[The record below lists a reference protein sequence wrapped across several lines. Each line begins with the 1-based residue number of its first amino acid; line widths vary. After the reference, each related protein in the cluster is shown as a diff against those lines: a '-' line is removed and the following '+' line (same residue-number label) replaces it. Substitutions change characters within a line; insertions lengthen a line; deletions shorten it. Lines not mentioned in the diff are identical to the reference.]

1 MNIKKVFLTAA
12 ISVLFAFSVNAACNP
27 TAATLCVAID
37 DIADVWINSTYMG
50 AFTYVNW
57 DEPGVPTCITFNP
70 TILAETQNI
79 VAIKVKNLRCCEVWG
94 SWTIEATCSDGSH
107 SCINSDATGDS
118 QMRLDYIQ
126 SCTEEPARDGS
137 NREWWE
143 REYQDSGSPPWQ
155 NPEVVTGT
163 IYGKTIFDPCTGQRL
178 MPLSYDATSGA
189 ETDDCKHLY
198 MRQEFIM
205 TPVPTLPPPSF
216 TIAKSVTP
224 TGGITTNDVSYTL
237 EICNSGNY
245 TTSTVEVFDD
255 FDPGFGFV
263 GPYGG
268 GCDAYGDGSP
278 CFTGDGSSFTIRWLR
293 GFPGQTCVTL
303 TARVKD
309 YYFDRSQESCDYR
322 DNVAG
327 IKWGLAADWPK
338 SNTVTVQM
346 ECIPTNT
353 PSETF
358 TRTHTYTHTFT
369 RTFTHTFT
377 LTNTNTNV
385 YTPTIT
391 PTSTHSFTETNTF
404 TRTITPTF
412 TNSNTYTSTNTATF
426 TPTNTFTASNTYT
439 PGGPTDTPSNTHT
452 NTHTFTRT
460 NTFTHTFTNTRTFT
474 NTHTATATHTNT
486 HTFTNTHTATDT
498 ATHTATSTET
508 FTATDTATA
517 THTPYD
523 RVSLHKS
530 VSQTEALIGDT
541 LQYCITFTNVGAVVT
556 DLVIW
561 DTIPYEV
568 DFLFCQGSVCT
579 TSSVTDGNGLPR
591 TVVQWEIN
599 GLEVGVSGSVCFLVR
614 VARFPVITYGE
625 NNDVYA
631 YMESKKYE
639 IIYDKPVPIKL
650 QSAAR
655 GPGLISSRAGP
666 PGG

>member
-57 DEPGVPTCITFNP
+57 DETGVPKCITFDP
-70 TILAETQNI
+70 DVLDETQNI

-94 SWTIEATCSDGSH
+94 SWSIEATCDNGTH
-107 SCINSDATGDS
+107 SCINSDATGAS
-118 QMRLDYIQ
+118 QMRLNFIE
-126 SCTEEPARDGS
+126 SCTQEPAYDSLG
-137 NREWWE
+137 NTWWA
-143 REYQDSGSPPWQ
+143 REYQDADTWQ
-155 NPEVVTGT
+155 IPTPVTGT
-163 IYGKTIFDPCTGQRL
+163 IYGKTIFDPCTGQSLR
-178 MPLSYDATSGA
+178 PLSYASDSAA
-189 ETDDCKHLY
+189 ETDDCKHLF

-278 CFTGDGSSFTIRWLR
+278 CFTADGSSFTIRWLR
-293 GFPGQTCVTL
+293 GFPGQTCITL

-327 IKWGLAADWPK
+327 VKWGLPVDWAK

-353 PSETF
+353 PSATF
-358 TRTHTYTHTFT
+358 TRTY
-369 RTFTHTFT
+369 TFTHTYTRTYTNTFT
-377 LTNTNTNV
+377 HTNTATETNTRTNTNTHTN
-385 YTPTIT
+385 
-391 PTSTHSFTETNTF
+391 TSTPSNTF
-404 TRTITPTF
+404 TRTITQTF
-412 TNSNTYTSTNTATF
+412 TNSMTYTSTNTHTHTA
-426 TPTNTFTASNTYT
+426 TNTYTASNTYT
-439 PGGPTDTPSNTHT
+439 PGGPTDTASNTPTFT
-452 NTHTFTRT
+452 NTFTRT
-460 NTFTHTFTNTRTFT
+460 NTFTNTFTNTRTFT
-474 NTHTATATHTNT
+474 HTHTATSTHTNT
-486 HTFTNTHTATDT
+486 HTASDTNTATNTATDT
-498 ATHTATSTET
+498 ATNTATFTNTHT
-508 FTATDTATA
+508 FTATS
-517 THTPYD
+517 TPYD
-523 RVSLHKS
+523 RVELHKS

-568 DFLFCQGSVCT
+568 DFLFCQGSVCST
-579 TSSVTDGNGLPR
+579 YPATVNGLPT
-591 TVVQWEIN
+591 TVIQWEIN

-614 VARFPVITYGE
+614 VARFPVTTYGE
-625 NNDVYA
+625 KHDIYA
-631 YMESKKYE
+631 YLENEKRE
-639 IIYDKPVPIKL
+639 IIYDKPVPIRL

>member
-1 MNIKKVFLTAA
+1 MNIKRFFLTAS
-12 ISVLFAFSVNAACNP
+12 ISLLFAFSVSAACNP
-27 TAATLCVAID
+27 TAATLCVAVD
-37 DIADVWINSTYMG
+37 DIADVWINGQYID

-57 DEPGVPTCITFNP
+57 DETGVQPKCVTFNP
-70 TILAETQNI
+70 DILDETQNI

-94 SWTIEATCSDGSH
+94 SWSIEATCSDGTH
-107 SCINSDATGDS
+107 SCINSDATGAS
-118 QMRLDYIQ
+118 QMRLNFIED
-126 SCTEEPARDGS
+126 CTQEPAYDSLG
-137 NREWWE
+137 NTWWA
-143 REYQDSGSPPWQ
+143 REYQDAGVAPWQ

-163 IYGKTIFDPCTGQRL
+163 IYGKIIYDPCTGQRL
-178 MPLSYDATSGA
+178 QPLSYDANSGA

-205 TPVPTLPPPSF
+205 TPIPTLPPASF

-224 TGGITTNDVSYTL
+224 TSGITTNDVSYTL

-245 TTSTVEVFDD
+245 TTSTVEVYDD
-255 FDPGFGFV
+255 FDPGFGFA

-278 CFTGDGSSFTIRWLR
+278 CFTGDGSSFSIRWLR
-293 GFPGQTCVTL
+293 GFPGQTCVTI
-303 TARVKD
+303 TAVVKD

-327 IKWGLAADWPK
+327 VKWPSPVDWAR

-353 PSETF
+353 PSATF
-358 TRTHTYTHTFT
+358 TRTNTFTHTYT
-369 RTFTHTFT
+369 RTFTNTFT
-377 LTNTNTNV
+377 LTHTRTNV
-385 YTPTIT
+385 YTPTFT
-391 PTSTHSFTETNTF
+391 LTHTNSFTATNTF

-412 TNSNTYTSTNTATF
+412 TNSMTYTPTNTATF

-474 NTHTATATHTNT
+474 NTHTATATHTST
-486 HTFTNTHTATDT
+486 YTFTNTHTATDT

-568 DFLFCQGSVCT
+568 DFLFCQGSVCST
-579 TSSVTDGNGLPR
+579 YPATVNGLPT

-599 GLEVGVSGSVCFLVR
+599 GIEVGVSGSVCFLVR

-625 NNDVYA
+625 NNDIYA
-631 YMESKKYE
+631 YFESKKRE
-639 IIYDKPVPIKL
+639 IFYDKPVPIRL
-650 QSAAR
+650 QSAVS
-655 GPGLISSRAGP
+655 GSGLINSRAGP